1 MTVSSLNAGIKQ
13 KVLEKIGGKVVPYLV
28 LALAGG
34 TAVYIGTDELND
46 LISKAGPKE
55 ICTTVSFNINK
66 EAIRRF
72 GKGVLPD
79 WTPFMWPDVQAVMQ
93 IEGVGQYFLPNK
105 ALQYC
110 GGQYLTGAY
119 IPVINSGRK
128 ITIRFYSSH
137 SAVNYIFNKI
147 LSWKYLCRGH
157 ATVKVNMDGTKVEEE
172 IGFNTVMQLSDK
184 ELQLFRDSYIG
195 QVNLKCPNWPGNKW
209 KADGNIFA
217 SNNKKIGQ
225 CELSS
230 YGN

>member
-1 MTVSSLNAGIKQ
+1 MTLSSLHAGIKE
-13 KVLEKIGGKVVPYLV
+13 KVLGKIAVNGAEYLI
-28 LALAGG
+28 LAFAGG
-34 TAVYIGTDELND
+34 TAVYMGADELRD
-46 LISKAGPKE
+46 LVSKAGPKE
-55 ICTTVSFNINK
+55 ICTSVAFNIDK

-79 WTPFMWPDVQAVMQ
+79 WTPFMWPNIQAVMQ
-93 IEGVGQYFLPNK
+93 IEGIGQYFLPNK
-105 ALQYC
+105 SLQYC

-137 SAVNYIFNKI
+137 SEINYIFNNI

-157 ATVKVNMDGTKVEEE
+157 ATVKVNMDGNKVDAD
-172 IGFNTVMQLSDK
+172 IGFNTVIQLSDK
-184 ELQLFRDSYIG
+184 KLQLFRDSYIG
-195 QVNLKCPNWPGNKW
+195 QVNLRCPNWPGNKW
-209 KADGNIFA
+209 KADGNICD